1 MDKLATT
8 SEQPISDVD
17 TPFEGPKIQT
27 PPHGMLKN
35 CHKHIAGRVEDRGW
49 GGVQNTKCKC
59 ASSVAFLLQFS
70 PHSVFWRA
78 GGGGSRSAA
87 REHAHLC
94 QPDNSQGSYR
104 PGIQCHVALTHLTTV
119 PVRADGSSAGLS
131 IFLWGIEAAFLS
143 GEGGGWGRLLFI
155 DGSCPCAI
163 GTPQPSLKPV
173 RSSMVTAGF
182 KTGSERKGGVPGSLK
197 ILLRSPRP
205 RGLARWKVFPCTKK
219 SPHLKIFS

>member
-1 MDKLATT
+1 M
-8 SEQPISDVD
+8 S
-17 TPFEGPKIQT
+17 KI
-27 PPHGMLKN
+27 GD
-35 CHKHIAGRVEDRGW
+35 G
-49 GGVQNTKCKC
+49 GGVQNTKCKF
-59 ASSVAFLLQFS
+59 ASSVDFYCNFRPTLCF
-70 PHSVFWRA
+70 
-78 GGGGSRSAA
+78 GGLVVGGSRSAA
-87 REHAHLC
+87 CEHAHLC

-104 PGIQCHVALTHLTTV
+104 LGVQCHVALTPLTAV
-119 PVRADGSSAGLS
+119 PVRANGSSAGLS